1 MVYKII
7 VKPKA
12 EEDFIKAIEYYNE
25 KRENLGS
32 TLFFEISSIIERIKE
47 NPELFQKKYK
57 DFRIS
62 FTKKFKYGI
71 HFTIEKESIF
81 IHAVLHTSQ
90 KLPE

>member
-12 EEDFIKAIEYYNE
+12 EEDLSKAIEYYNK
-25 KRENLGS
+25 KRENLGAI
-32 TLFFEISSIIERIKE
+32 LFSEISLIIERIKE

-81 IHAVLHTSQ
+81 IHAILHTSQ